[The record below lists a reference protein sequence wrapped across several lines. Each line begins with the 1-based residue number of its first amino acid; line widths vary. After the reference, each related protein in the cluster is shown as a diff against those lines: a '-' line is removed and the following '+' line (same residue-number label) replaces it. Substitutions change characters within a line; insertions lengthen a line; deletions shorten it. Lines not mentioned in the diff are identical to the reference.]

1 MKIAYIAHPI
11 GGEVKNNIDKV
22 IAICREINLTEPDT
36 VPFVPYLSDLY
47 ALDDNIPNERNR
59 GIKNGLAILDCN
71 IVTEVRLYGV
81 KISFGMRQEIN
92 RAFEN
97 GIKVIP
103 MTKETKEQL

>member
-11 GGEVKNNIDKV
+11 GGDVKNNIDKV
-22 IAICREINLTEPDT
+22 IEICREINLTEPDT

-59 GIKNGLAILDCN
+59 GIKNGLAILDFN
-71 IVTEVRLYGV
+71 IVSEVRLYGN

-92 RAFEN
+92 RAIRN
-97 GIKVIP
+97 GVKVIP